1 MSMNTPVTF
10 FSPTSRAASQFDYT
24 ANMPSQAQ
32 LAAYSREHFGPD
44 HLEQEE
50 LAQEKLT
57 LEKLTLEKLTLEKLS
72 QGRLTETL
80 GKRSCSLTM
89 STDSPDCS
97 IGSVM
102 PITDR
107 SEMAMRVAKGM
118 SRSRHKKQ
126 DGRIVCR
133 LLLDMLKQ
141 ESTPQPIVRS
151 SRFWL
156 DQVEESGSDG
166 KSKQAEK
173 QFSLSF

>member
-50 LAQEKLT
+50 LAQ
-57 LEKLTLEKLTLEKLS
+57 EKLTLEKLTLEKLS

>member
-57 LEKLTLEKLTLEKLS
+57 LEKLS
-72 QGRLTETL
+72 QGHLTETL
-80 GKRSCSLTM
+80 DKRSCSLTM

-97 IGSVM
+97 TGSVM

-141 ESTPQPIVRS
+141 ESTPKPIVRS

>member
-50 LAQEKLT
+50 LAE
-57 LEKLTLEKLTLEKLS
+57 EKLTLEKLS
-72 QGRLTETL
+72 QGHLTETL
-80 GKRSCSLTM
+80 DKRSCSLTM

-97 IGSVM
+97 TGSVM